1 MQATEQNADV
11 LVIGDGMAGLT
22 AAAELQRA
30 GRRVLVLD
38 KGQCEGE
45 PSLDRC
51 DFNPAVN
58 FQMLLCV
65 RGGCEEFFKRGI

>member
-58 FQMLLCV
+58 FQGACLEHEGV
-65 RGGCEEFFKRGI
+65 KTEVFED